1 MSAGWEHFRH
11 GADIGVRGIGETV
24 AEAFEQAA
32 LALTACVSAPA
43 DVRTTCTVDIRCHA
57 PDLDLLFVDWLN
69 AVIYEM
75 ATRRMLFGR
84 FAVLIDGT
92 RLTAR
97 IGGEAVDAK
106 RHRPVV
112 EPKGAT
118 YTALHVGRDTPGR
131 WVAQCVVDV

>member
-11 GADIGVRGIGETV
+11 GADIGVCGIGGSV

-32 LALTACVSAPA
+32 LALTACVTAPA
-43 DVRTTCTVDIRCHA
+43 DVRTTCTVDIRCYA
-57 PDLDLLFVDWLN
+57 PDLDFLFVDWLN

-84 FAVLIDGT
+84 YAVSIDGT
-92 RLTAR
+92 RLAAR
-97 IGGEAVDAK
+97 IGGEAVDVR

-118 YTALHVGRDTPGR
+118 YTALHVGRDTHDW

>member
-1 MSAGWEHFRH
+1 MSTGWEHFPH
-11 GADIGVRGIGETV
+11 GADIGVRGTGETL

-43 DVRTTCTVDIRCHA
+43 GIRTTCTVDICCNA
-57 PDLDLLFVDWLN
+57 PDLDLLLVDWLN
-69 AVIYEM
+69 AVIYQM

-84 FAVLIDGT
+84 YVVSIDGT
-92 RLTAR
+92 RLVAR
-97 IGGEAVDAK
+97 IAGEEVDVE
-106 RHRPVV
+106 RHRPAV

-118 YTALHVGRDTPGR
+118 YTALHVGRDIHDR